1 MYVCSNSLDKD
12 YDMYVTVF
20 IYSDVGCYGEGGNV
34 DQAAFRLL
42 GRLASLTN

>member
-34 DQAAFRLL
+34 ECKSSSVQI
-42 GRLASLTN
+42 GSLR